1 MLNTCSFTDFRRLSK
16 MLEFSAPQPDI
27 VAFPPTENIDLK
39 IWFLILGK
47 CDLGKQTIVL
57 ATSLG
62 KICCWARFMAQNR
75 FTGNKFLR
83 TNNVFIQ

>member
-1 MLNTCSFTDFRRLSK
+1 
-16 MLEFSAPQPDI
+16 MLEFSAPQSDI

-39 IWFLILGK
+39 LWFLMLGK

-62 KICCWARFMAQNR
+62 KICSRARFMAQNR